1 MQALSQQITNQP
13 LLRPNL
19 AEMIRPGP
27 ISGPCNYIKGNM
39 TVTIIRWTA
48 RTNFM
53 QTGTLGH
60 SNNLS
65 GATDRLTIK
74 IYKWFWRI
82 LNFSLDRVWAGV
94 VFVRL
99 IYVIMHRFSLTKKK
113 KPKQKHHPTLISN
126 DSQFLNIFSLLSS
139 CSFDSTANSQHSDII
154 KMMLKNM
161 DIEK

>member
-1 MQALSQQITNQP
+1 M
-13 LLRPNL
+13 RPNL
-19 AEMIRPGP
+19 AEMIWPGP

-39 TVTIIRWTA
+39 TVTIVQWTA

-113 KPKQKHHPTLISN
+113 NQSITLLWLATILNFSIY
-126 DSQFLNIFSLLSS
+126 SLFFLHVLLIQRQILNIQIL
-139 CSFDSTANSQHSDII
+139 
-154 KMMLKNM
+154 
-161 DIEK
+161 